1 MAAHTRQA
9 KVNPIKFRMS
19 PITAI
24 GFSAQF
30 FLVMPMIDRMIPA
43 RPVIMLITLIYK
55 IQDKYRVGIPNINP
69 AIAAA
74 LDLLTG
80 AGMAVA
86 GCRIT
91 G

>member
-9 KVNPIKFRMS
+9 KVNPIKLRIN

-24 GFSAQF
+24 GFNAPF
-30 FLVMPMIDRMIPA
+30 FLVMPMIDRIIPA

-74 LDLLTG
+74 LDFLTG
-80 AGMAVA
+80 AAVGVA
-86 GCRIT
+86 G
-91 G
+91 